1 MSNAKRVMM
10 KVNSIIHMQGEEDQ
24 VMELMTEGK
33 YYEKNG
39 SRYFLYE
46 ETEVSGMAGDKTMLK
61 FSEGRV
67 TMHRYGENN
76 SELCFE
82 EGKRY
87 EALYNTPYGAFE
99 MEVLAS
105 KVVFEVD
112 DEGGGNMELVYELSI
127 KGIGETKTHMQIASR
142 ALGGAPD
149 A

>member
-10 KVNSIIHMQGEEDQ
+10 KVNSVIRMKGEEDQ

-76 SELCFE
+76 SELSFE
-82 EGKRY
+82 EGKRF
-87 EALYNTPYGAFE
+87 ETLYNTPYGAFE

-105 KVVFEVD
+105 KVFFEVD
-112 DEGGGNMELVYELSI
+112 DEGGGSIELIYELSI
-127 KGIGETKTHMQIASR
+127 KGIGETKTRMQIDSR